1 MIDNEWL
8 GVDAAGVDLGRSW
21 SRWPLPD
28 AAWRRFLQR
37 LRPHGARAA
46 RGAAL
51 LADRDGG
58 ARGEHAPGGT
68 RGGARPAARA
78 AARAG
83 IRVSSA
89 EQAGRWSSSRPAA
102 ATSSACSRWSPGSC
116 GAALAVH
123 VMTRPEGREPAEAAG
138 ARFVDLFAKYPL
150 DAADAD
156 SIPLPS
162 RLVSFAAVYAEP
174 LIAEVAALRP
184 ALIVYDSFVVVAP
197 LVARRL
203 GIPYVGMRAG
213 HAQVPA
219 RAIAETRADPRVATS
234 AGVLGGGGA
243 AAQRLRH
250 AGRQPVLVPRWPQPP
265 SESLR
270 RAAALSGR
278 RATARP
284 SSRSRSSARSRPSC
298 ARELRPRGRWPAIAG
313 VFASYVSFGTVIWR
327 YYASQA
333 LAALAR
339 LAGDLSERGARVLIS
354 LGGHAASPVE
364 RRPLERPG
372 VRVEHYVDQWGAL
385 RDADL
390 FVTHHGLNSTHEA
403 IFHRVPMLSYPFFG
417 DQPAMAR
424 CCQRLGLAVALADT
438 PRAELEAPRVQ
449 RAVGSVLEQ
458 REAFAARLAQARRWE
473 IEVIAGREDVLD
485 RVLALAGRSD

>member
-1 MIDNEWL
+1 VSSL
-8 GVDAAGVDLGRSW
+8 TGRAVVVLSGGGGH
-21 SRWPLPD
+21 
-28 AAWRRFLQR
+28 FQR
-37 LRPHGARAA
+37 LLPLVAGLVR
-46 RGAAL
+46 RG
-51 LADRDGG
+51 
-58 ARGEHAPGGT
+58 
-68 RGGARPAARA
+68 
-78 AARAG
+78 
-83 IRVSSA
+83 
-89 EQAGRWSSSRPAA
+89 
-102 ATSSACSRWSPGSC
+102 
-116 GAALAVH
+116 LAVQ
-123 VMTRPEGREPAEAAG
+123 VMTRPEGRAPAEAAG
-138 ARFVDLFAKYPL
+138 ARFVDLFGRYPL

-174 LIAEVAALRP
+174 LIAELSALRP
-184 ALIVYDSFVVVAP
+184 ALIVYDSFMVVAP
-197 LVARRL
+197 LVGRRL

-234 AGVLGGGGA
+234 AACWA
-243 AAQRLRH
+243 AVERLRTVYGMRDASPFSYLDGVSPH
-250 AGRQPVLVPRWPQPP
+250 LNLCAEPPRYLEESDREDFEPVAFFG
-265 SESLR
+265 SL
-270 RAAALSGR
+270 A
-278 RATARP
+278 P
-284 SSRSRSSARSRPSC
+284 
-298 ARELRPRGRWPAIAG
+298 ELREAG
-313 VFASYVSFGTVIWR
+313 STERPLAGDDGGLRVYVSFGSVIWR
-327 YYASQA
+327 YYAPQA

-354 LGGHAASPVE
+354 LGGYPASPAE

-372 VRVEHYVDQWGAL
+372 VRVERYVDQWGAL

-438 PRAELEAPRVQ
+438 PRAELETPRVQ

-458 REAFAARLAQARRWE
+458 REAIAARLEEARRWE
-473 IEVIAGREDVLD
+473 IEVIAGREKVLD
-485 RVLALAGRSD
+485 RVLALARQSD